1 MSHGA
6 MAEVDSLPRGPRVFW
21 GWWIFTGAVIT
32 QFVTIGFAAQ
42 VTGVFLTP
50 MTEDLGWSRSQFVLA
65 ASLGFGIAGISGFL
79 IGPLVDRYGARP
91 IMLAGGTIGGLSL
104 IAVSQIESLWQFIV
118 VRGALSQLGLFMIGP
133 FVVNATLSKWFV
145 VNRGRVI
152 ALASIGPSLGGII
165 PPLALTP
172 IVDRYGWE
180 AGWVVLGIATLVLVY
195 PCAAVMRRQ
204 PEDYGILP
212 DGKTGYEEPTEEERR
227 QMEMVRRD
235 FMSSYTRGE
244 AVRTSALWLVAVGFA
259 LGVAVVASI
268 YAHVIPFMTDSGY
281 TRATAAFV
289 FAAQGGVA
297 LASKF
302 FWAWIMQKRSPRGLS
317 VLAMGLMGTSVL
329 LLPTAA
335 DISVI
340 ALLAAFSIFGFGV
353 GGMFPLFDFV
363 WAWYF
368 GRRYIAS
375 VRSTG
380 LPISVVIAVTGPILT
395 GMYHDAVGNYTGAFL
410 SLAVVIAVGS
420 ALILASRRP
429 PPKLPAE
436 APRPAASVAGA
447 PAMARGA

>member
-1 MSHGA
+1 MVPMASTHGS
-6 MAEVDSLPRGPRVFW
+6 MAEVDATPQGPRVFW

-42 VTGVFLTP
+42 VTGVFLVP
-50 MTEDLGWSRSQFVLA
+50 MTEELGWSRSEFVLA
-65 ASLGFGIAGISGFL
+65 ASIGFGIGGISGFF
-79 IGPLVDRYGARP
+79 IGPLIDRYGARP
-91 IMLAGGTIGGLSL
+91 IMLVGGTLGGLSL
-104 IAVSQIESLWQFIV
+104 IAVSQIDTLWQFIV
-118 VRGALSQLGLFMIGP
+118 VRGAMSQLGLFMVGP

-172 IVDRYGWE
+172 IVDTYGWE
-180 AGWVVLGIATLVLVY
+180 AGWVVMGIATLLLVY
-195 PCAAVMRRQ
+195 PCAIVMRRQ

-244 AVRTSALWLVAVGFA
+244 AVRTPALWLVAVGFA

-268 YAHVIPFMTDSGY
+268 YAHVIPFMTDTGY
-281 TRATAAFV
+281 TRPQAAFV
-289 FAAQGGVA
+289 FAAQGFVA
-297 LASKF
+297 LLSKF

-317 VLAMGLMGTSVL
+317 VLSMAMMGASVALMPFAAETSLVGLLV
-329 LLPTAA
+329 
-335 DISVI
+335 V
-340 ALLAAFSIFGFGV
+340 FSIFGFGV

-395 GMYHDAVGNYTGAFL
+395 GLYHDAVGNYIGAFFA
-410 SLAVVIAVGS
+410 LAVVIAAGA
-420 ALILASRRP
+420 ALILVSRRP
-429 PPKLPAE
+429 PVKQPI
-436 APRPAASVAGA
+436 APRPLVEAA
-447 PAMARGA
+447 